1 LHYSIRLHSDDLETK
16 KTVLVCPLNWG
27 LGHATRCV
35 PLIETLQQ
43 RGFHVILAATGR
55 ARAFLELRFPEISC
69 IDFPDYQIRIPRSG
83 RLISHLLLKFPVYLW
98 RVRTEHQRLKALI
111 GEHKVDVVISDNR
124 YGLWTKKVHCIFI
137 THQLMVKC
145 PPWLRFAEGMVHKG
159 LLHFVKKFD
168 ECWIPDSASAMNL
181 SGDLSHKYKL
191 PENACFTGHMSRFKF
206 LSATAAQDAVPTYE
220 ILAVVSGPEPQR
232 SQFEELLTLRLN
244 ETAQR
249 CCIVR
254 GLPDETRSETYGKT
268 DLIPHAEDA
277 VLASLIRNAELIICR
292 PGYSTLMDLLVL
304 RKNALLIPTPGQTEQ
319 EYLGRRM
326 KDQGYFISITQQDL
340 KTMDLK
346 HIIDSFGNKDRAVIA
361 PQLFQIPDTSPL
373 VSKQR

>member
-1 LHYSIRLHSDDLETK
+1 METK
-16 KTVLVCPLNWG
+16 QTVLVCPLNWG

-35 PLIETLQQ
+35 PLIENLQQ

-55 ARAFLELRFPEISC
+55 AQAFLKRRFPEISC
-69 IDFPDYQIRIPRSG
+69 IDFPDYQVRIPRSG

-98 RVRTEHQRLKALI
+98 RVRTEHKRLEALI
-111 GEHKVDVVISDNR
+111 TEHKIAVVISDNR
-124 YGLWTKKVHCIFI
+124 YGLWNKNAYCIFI

-145 PPWLRFAEGMVHKG
+145 PSWMRFAEGMVHKG

-191 PENACFTGHMSRFKF
+191 PVNARFAGHMSRFGT
-206 LSATAAQDAVPTYE
+206 LSATVARDTVPSYE
-220 ILAVVSGPEPQR
+220 ILALVSGPEPQR
-232 SQFEELLTLRLN
+232 SHFEELLTRRLN

-254 GLPDETRSETYGKT
+254 GLPDQLHTETSGTT
-268 DLIPHAEDA
+268 DLIPHAEDV
-277 VLASLIRNAELIICR
+277 VLASLIRNAKLIICR

-304 RKNALLIPTPGQTEQ
+304 RKKALLIPTPGQTEQ
-319 EYLGRRM
+319 EYLGLWM
-326 KDQGYFISITQQDL
+326 NDQGYFNSITQHDL
-340 KTMDLK
+340 ETIDLK
-346 HIIDSFGNKDRAVIA
+346 HIIESFRDKEHAVIA
-361 PQLFQIPDTSPL
+361 PQDFHIPEGSPL
-373 VSKQR
+373 VSKRR